1 MPPKKRPSAS
11 DYESDDG
18 FVEDAPK
25 SKKPKTTKTAKPE
38 KPQTSAGE
46 TGAGTVAENGEV
58 FWEVSARLGGEGLW
72 VMGGADWGVGD

>member
-18 FVEDAPK
+18 FVEDAPR
-25 SKKPKTTKTAKPE
+25 SKKPKNTKTAKPE

-46 TGAGTVAENGEV
+46 TGAENGEV
-58 FWEVSARLGGEGLW
+58 FWEVSARSGGEGLW
-72 VMGGADWGVGD
+72 DGVWG